1 LIFHQATTSATE
13 FWQLLED
20 GVFQEACY
28 ETGEYLNIR
37 TDMIKTK
44 LTVFCKDSQNWDLVE
59 SVTQLSR
66 NAPSTLDAAIKTELD
81 ALVRV
86 AAPTENTLQ
95 ILTSAIDIVTAAD
108 ASFCCVLSSWPAGKA
123 LLANARTILDVKVSG

>member
-1 LIFHQATTSATE
+1 
-13 FWQLLED
+13 LLEE

-28 ETGEYLNIR
+28 ESSDYLNTR

-59 SVTQLSR
+59 SVAQLGK
-66 NAPSTLDAAIKTELD
+66 NAPSTLDIAIKTELD

-86 AAPTENTLQ
+86 ATPTEHTME

-108 ASFCCVLSSWPAGKA
+108 ASFSYVLSSWPAGKS
-123 LLANARTILDVKVSG
+123 LLASARAILDVKVSR